1 MKKQLIILAAL
12 LPLLGGCVYDFEAE
26 LTGDQYTVV
35 VEGDIIVG
43 GMTTVSFTRLN
54 PELLEGKG
62 QGNNSGRDIYYA
74 SSAVIGALPPWGIPV
89 NFTARVEGEDGT
101 VVEGQGIG
109 GMCSLDT
116 RSLNPGV
123 KYRLCLHDDVNDLNY
138 ASSWESVQT
147 PPVIDSLS
155 YKINGNMMDVCVTFH
170 SDGSTPYYC
179 LSYDEQWEY
188 HAYAN
193 TYMRYVPR
201 GGEAPEKGIQIFPD
215 ERFGDRF
222 GRIFD
227 VMDEYPNYTCWN
239 STMAGI
245 STVVTTGA
253 MVSNKMVDYVF
264 RSLNEN
270 DRRIS
275 VAYRPIVTVRM
286 ISQKSYEYWK
296 SLEETSTQTGD
307 LFSPIPST
315 RRGNILGE
323 ENPKAPVIGYVGVS
337 AAATG
342 DLFIKNKDTQFY
354 RTSQY
359 IYNLLKTSAIGS
371 GDAHGVGVQQMASE
385 YMNGNRPWKLEFPDS
400 DNPDVEPYYVWIPE
414 RCLDCRTQGGFT
426 YKPEGWPE

>member
-1 MKKQLIILAAL
+1 MSS
-12 LPLLGGCVYDFEAE
+12 GN
-26 LTGDQYTVV
+26 
-35 VEGDIIVG
+35 
-43 GMTTVSFTRLN
+43 TTPMPT
-54 PELLEGKG
+54 
-62 QGNNSGRDIYYA
+62 
-74 SSAVIGALPPWGIPV
+74 
-89 NFTARVEGEDGT
+89 
-101 VVEGQGIG
+101 
-109 GMCSLDT
+109 
-116 RSLNPGV
+116 
-123 KYRLCLHDDVNDLNY
+123 
-138 ASSWESVQT
+138 
-147 PPVIDSLS
+147 
-155 YKINGNMMDVCVTFH
+155 
-170 SDGSTPYYC
+170 
-179 LSYDEQWEY
+179 
-188 HAYAN
+188 
-193 TYMRYVPR
+193 
-201 GGEAPEKGIQIFPD
+201 EKGLQIFPD

-286 ISQKSYEYWK
+286 ISRESYEYWK

-307 LFSPIPST
+307 LFAPIPST